1 MPDRPTPSPLAT
13 RPSASS
19 RDFRGRGAPEHPY
32 LDGQRLRA
40 HAYLDL
46 ARTAANYRLLAVLL
60 LAANLAL
67 TAGLLAQSQRTR
79 ITPYVVDV
87 DRHGHAVAFRP
98 ADRLADPGRAL
109 RVHEVSRWVRHVRTV
124 TTDRA
129 VQRHLVLTA
138 YAYTGGRA
146 VTLLNDWYR
155 AEPPFA
161 RAERGTVEVE
171 VTSVLALPEGRDGWQ
186 VQWTET
192 RRDRHGTR
200 AATERWQALVT
211 LDLDPPERVEEVLT
225 NPLGL
230 RVVDF
235 DWTRLPDP
243 TDPEGA
249 PR

>member
-1 MPDRPTPSPLAT
+1 MPDAPSPSPLAT
-13 RPSASS
+13 VPPASS
-19 RDFRGRGAPEHPY
+19 RDVRGRSAPEHPY
-32 LDGQRLRA
+32 LDARRLRA

-46 ARTAANYRLLAVLL
+46 AKSLTNYRLLAALL

-67 TAGLLAQSQRTR
+67 TAGLLAQSRRTR
-79 ITPYVVDV
+79 ITPYVVHLDQ
-87 DRHGHAVAFRP
+87 HGQAVAFRP
-98 ADRLADPGRAL
+98 ADRLADPGRAM
-109 RVHEVSRWVRHVRTV
+109 RIHELSRWLRNVRTV
-124 TTDRA
+124 TLDRA
-129 VQRHLVLTA
+129 VQRHMVLTG

-146 VTLLNDWYR
+146 VALLNTWYR

-161 RAERGTVEVE
+161 RAERGTVGVQ
-171 VTSVLALPEGRDGWQ
+171 VTSVLALPGSDASWQ

-192 RRDRHGTR
+192 HRDLHGGLV
-200 AATERWQALVT
+200 AEERWQALVT
-211 LDLDPPERVEEVLT
+211 LDLEPPARVEEVIA

-243 TDPEGA
+243 ASEGV

>member
-1 MPDRPTPSPLAT
+1 MPDRPAPSPLAT
-13 RPSASS
+13 MPPAASGDRQGKDAPS
-19 RDFRGRGAPEHPY
+19 HPY
-32 LDGQRLRA
+32 LGVRRLRA

-46 ARTAANYRLLAVLL
+46 AKSLANYRILAALL

-67 TAGLLAQSQRTR
+67 TAGLLAQSRRTR
-79 ITPYVVDV
+79 ITPYVVHL
-87 DRHGHAVAFRP
+87 DRHGEAVAFRP

-109 RVHEVSRWVRHVRTV
+109 RVHELSRWVRNVRTV
-124 TTDRA
+124 TLDPA
-129 VQRHLVLTA
+129 VQRHLVLTG

-146 VTLLNDWYR
+146 VNLLNAWYR

-161 RAERGTVEVE
+161 RAERLTVGVD
-171 VTSVLALPEGRDGWQ
+171 VTSVLALPGAAGWQ

-192 RRDRHGTR
+192 HRDRHGGTV
-200 AATERWQALVT
+200 ATERWQALLT

-243 TDPEGA
+243 TEGDP
-249 PR
+249 R